1 VSARLLNALALAG
14 AALAAP
20 AALAAQQV
28 GHGADRPARPVTV
41 PATTS
46 ASRAAAVAP
55 GSRAPVAA
63 GTAADAAQRGDLAA
77 LRQLLARGADANAA
91 QGDGMTALHW
101 AADRG
106 DSALAAALLDAKADP
121 AARTR
126 IGDYT
131 PLHIAARAGAAAV
144 VRALLGAGADV
155 KATTSSGA
163 TALHL
168 ASSAGTPEV
177 VQALLGAGADP
188 NAKESQW
195 GQTPLIFA
203 AERDRAGAVAA
214 LLKAGA
220 DPSVRTRVVNLTE
233 QAARA
238 QAAQKKRDSVL
249 ISYEPKARRDSAD
262 ADHKRALEA
271 AKAQL
276 AQLQAQQRAAQ
287 APAGARDSGGPPRDP
302 GQLVNAQNANLAVQF
317 ASRMPVRQ
325 PRGPFTPQ
333 QIQIAIDSG
342 RAVFVAPVV
351 KTDSVR
357 EQVDTANG
365 GVAGYAKQVGSVGGL
380 TALHHAARQGSVA
393 AAVALAE
400 GGAPLNDTSLVD
412 RMTPLMIAAVN
423 GQFDVAK
430 ALVERGAD
438 PNVKTTYGMSPLY
451 AVLNSQWAPRT
462 RYPQPQ
468 AIATQKTSY
477 LDLTAALL
485 AKGADPNARLGKQ
498 PWWFA
503 YNNCGSFNCGL
514 EVIDG
519 TTPFWRAAYALDV
532 DAMRLLKKHGALD
545 TIPSTPPAP
554 RARAGAAPAAP
565 ATAADSAKARVAAD
579 SAAKNAPPVT
589 RVADARPA
597 RGGDARPAA
606 GGAARPAGAGGERQ
620 PQSEGGFKFD
630 PEILAMARV
639 APVGAGVL
647 PVHAAAGVGY
657 GNGFAGNAHRAAPDA
672 WMPALRYLV
681 EELGADVNARD
692 NNGYTPLHHAAA
704 RGDNEMIKYLVSKG
718 ADVKAVSRNGRTVVD
733 MANGPVQRLRPFPE
747 TIELLEKL
755 GAKNQHHCVSC

>member
-1 VSARLLNALALAG
+1 
-14 AALAAP
+14 
-20 AALAAQQV
+20 
-28 GHGADRPARPVTV
+28 
-41 PATTS
+41 
-46 ASRAAAVAP
+46 
-55 GSRAPVAA
+55 
-63 GTAADAAQRGDLAA
+63 
-77 LRQLLARGADANAA
+77 
-91 QGDGMTALHW
+91 MTALHW

-106 DSALAAALLDAKADP
+106 DSVMASALLGAKAVVD
-121 AARTR
+121 ARTR

-131 PLHIAARAGAAAV
+131 PLHVAARAGKPGV
-144 VRALLGAGADV
+144 VRAILAAGADV

-168 ASSAGTPEV
+168 AATAGNPEV
-177 VQALLGAGADP
+177 VGALLAKGADP
-188 NAKESQW
+188 NALEAQW
-195 GQTPLIFA
+195 GQSALIFA
-203 AERDRAGAVAA
+203 AERDRSAAVEA
-214 LLKAGA
+214 LLKGGA
-220 DPSVRTRVVNLTE
+220 NPNVRTKVVNLTE
-233 QAARA
+233 QAARS
-238 QAAQKKRDSVL
+238 QAATKKRDSIL
-249 ISYEPKARRDSAD
+249 ISFEPKARRDSAD
-262 ADHKRALEA
+262 ADHKRAVDA

-276 AQLQAQQRAAQ
+276 AQLQAQQRAGGA
-287 APAGARDSGGPPRDP
+287 AAATPAGATQAAPAAAAPPADP
-302 GQLVNAQNANLAVQF
+302 GQLVNSQNVNLALQF

-325 PRGPFTPQ
+325 PRGPFTPE
-333 QIQIAIDSG
+333 QIQTAIDSG
-342 RAVFVAPVV
+342 RAVYAAPIVR
-351 KTDSVR
+351 TDSVR

-393 AAVALAE
+393 AAVALVK
-400 GGAPLNDTSLVD
+400 GGANINDTTLVD

-423 GQFDVAK
+423 GQYDVAL
-430 ALVERGAD
+430 ALVEHGAD
-438 PNVKTTYGMSPLY
+438 PNVTTTYGMSPLY

-468 AIATQKTSY
+468 AIHTQKTSY
-477 LDLTAALL
+477 MDLVAALL
-485 AKGADPNARLGKQ
+485 AKKADPNARVTKQ

-532 DAMRLLKKHGALD
+532 EAMRLLKKHGAID

-554 RARAGAAPAAP
+554 RARPGGGGGAAPGDSARARL
-565 ATAADSAKARVAAD
+565 AADSARGAHPSAD
-579 SAAKNAPPVT
+579 SSARLRPAVDSVRGPRPASDTAAK
-589 RVADARPA
+589 VAVRTD
-597 RGGDARPAA
+597 DARPAA
-606 GGAARPAGAGGERQ
+606 APAARPANAAAPAGRA
-620 PQSEGGFKFD
+620 PATPTSEGGFKFD

-639 APVGAGVL
+639 APVGKGVL
-647 PVHAAAGVGY
+647 PIHAAAGVGY
-657 GNGFAGNAHRAAPDA
+657 GNGFAGNAHRYAPDG
-672 WMPALRYLV
+672 WMPTLRYLV